1 MAHSGDLSCPRGGK
15 FYVCTGSAKEF
26 LGCCTSNP
34 CANGGECPA
43 DDRKVSSFSL
53 DVYPNI
59 QEQSCDDPRP
69 AKEIW
74 WTCKNEHTNTFP
86 FIGCCATN
94 PCNETDGLCPI
105 DNLIPATLSKDSS
118 ARAFFVASEDASP
131 TPSASASA
139 TSTPESGS
147 GGGLATGA
155 IVGIAIGAAVAVGVI
170 IAIVWRCGWHARKR
184 NERREPNWEPA
195 SPGRH
200 PEMGFASSPHSPS
213 PYDPSRSPRPYD
225 PARSSFATTTVQGSY
240 ASTSPPHSP
249 YYGLK
254 HASPVIDNQRMSTYA
269 DSNVSSMTSHTPHA
283 RHINPSAVGVPEL
296 HTVSELDGVEH
307 YPPVVPPPPP
317 QEPKAPLA
325 ELGDGMPTSKK

>member
-94 PCNETDGLCPI
+94 PCNETDGLCPV

-139 TSTPESGS
+139 TSTPDSVS

-213 PYDPSRSPRPYD
+213 PYDPSRSPRLYD
-225 PARSSFATTTVQGSY
+225 PARCKPLITFF
-240 ASTSPPHSP
+240 
-249 YYGLK
+249 
-254 HASPVIDNQRMSTYA
+254 QRI
-269 DSNVSSMTSHTPHA
+269 MTDHPSIL
-283 RHINPSAVGVPEL
+283 RH
-296 HTVSELDGVEH
+296 D
-307 YPPVVPPPPP
+307 
-317 QEPKAPLA
+317 
-325 ELGDGMPTSKK
+325 